1 MKSEAKLQNKI
12 IQTLKMQDRFVMKT
26 QGGAPGTPI
35 GTPDI
40 ITIDDQ
46 GRFLGL
52 EIKRPDGHGTVSPE
66 QKYNGNKIKVGGGR
80 WYVIDSWEKFEEVL
94 DGRI

>member
-1 MKSEAKLQNKI
+1 
-12 IQTLKMQDRFVMKT
+12 MKT

-40 ITIDDQ
+40 ITIDDH

-66 QKYNGNKIKVGGGR
+66 QKYNGNKIKNNHGR